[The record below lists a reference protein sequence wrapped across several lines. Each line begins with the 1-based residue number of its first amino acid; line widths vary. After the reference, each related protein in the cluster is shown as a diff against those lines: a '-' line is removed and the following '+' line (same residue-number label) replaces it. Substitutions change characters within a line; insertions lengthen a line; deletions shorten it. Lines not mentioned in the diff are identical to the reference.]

1 MTVPYFADTWY
12 FVALI
17 KRNDRQHEVAKRI
30 AVSLTGTTI
39 VTSDAVLIELLNYV
53 SESGELLRAR
63 AGELVS
69 RALDGVADLQVVEQ
83 DRDLFKKALERYRL
97 RADKGY
103 SLVDCM
109 SMCIMDKQS
118 ITCAIT
124 DDRHFEQERFVA
136 VRTPINEQPSTRPK
150 RARGKT

>member
-1 MTVPYFADTWY
+1 MSGYFADTWY

-17 KRNDRQHEVAKRI
+17 KRDDQHHEVAKRI
-30 AVSLTGTTI
+30 SASLAGRTA

-53 SESGELLRAR
+53 SETGELLRAR
-63 AGELVS
+63 AAEFVS
-69 RALDGVADLQVVEQ
+69 RALDGDTDLHVIEQ
-83 DRDLFKKALERYRL
+83 DRYLFRVALEFYRT

-109 SMCIMDKQS
+109 SMRIMEKQS
-118 ITCAIT
+118 ITSAIT

-136 VRTPINEQPSTRPK
+136 VRAPVNEQ
-150 RARGKT
+150 A